1 MTERDILN
9 PTTLQPKFKMPW
21 WGWLV
26 IVVVIIA
33 IIFIILGATGVFK
46 KKSSGVMVTSEHYS

>member
-33 IIFIILGATGVFK
+33 IIFIILGALVCSKRKVVG
-46 KKSSGVMVTSEHYS
+46 